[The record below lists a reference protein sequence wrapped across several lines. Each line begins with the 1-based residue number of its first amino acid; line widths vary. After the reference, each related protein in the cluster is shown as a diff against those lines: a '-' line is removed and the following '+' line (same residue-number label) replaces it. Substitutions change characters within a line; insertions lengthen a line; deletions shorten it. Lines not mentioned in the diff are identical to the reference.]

1 MLLLAIIAW
10 VMLRYSR
17 KLPITQFFAYSS
29 ILIAILA
36 VVLAGKG
43 EGALQEAGMI
53 PITLVP
59 GGPRN
64 PLLGV
69 APPAEPLG
77 ARLVTL
83 LIVIFGFRSSGRT
96 SEAAACPAEYS
107 AAPGPWLPPRRWR
120 RWGASGAWP

>member
-43 EGALQEAGMI
+43 VGALQEAGMI

-59 GGPRN
+59 GGPRI
-64 PLLGV
+64 PLLGIS
-69 APPAEPLG
+69 PTAEALG
-77 ARLVTL
+77 PQLVTL
-83 LIVIFGFRSSGRT
+83 PTALFGFRPSRRQ
-96 SEAAACPAEYS
+96 SEAPVSPPAS
-107 AAPGPWLPPRRWR
+107 SPATGLWL
-120 RWGASGAWP
+120 

>member
-36 VVLAGKG
+36 VVLAGRG
-43 EGALQEAGMI
+43 VGALQEAGMI

-59 GGPRN
+59 GGPRI
-64 PLLGV
+64 PLLGIS
-69 APPAEPLG
+69 PTAEALG
-77 ARLVTL
+77 AP
-83 LIVIFGFRSSGRT
+83 RSEEHT
-96 SEAAACPAEYS
+96 SELQSLMRNSYAVLCLKKKKNKITRPMQYT
-107 AAPGPWLPPRRWR
+107 PK
-120 RWGASGAWP
+120 